1 LLSSFNHS
9 FVLAFKIILIIN
21 LFFASLA
28 FSDVIEIENNE
39 LKSLL
44 QKRIP
49 LIDIRRDDEWKSTGI
64 LENSI
69 LMTFF
74 DKNGKANTNEWLKEL
89 NKIAKKNEPVILI
102 CRTGRRTGIISKFLS
117 EEVGY
122 RLIYDVTDGITD
134 WIKKGNTVVN
144 PY

>member
-1 LLSSFNHS
+1 MKLY
-9 FVLAFKIILIIN
+9 AFKIILIIN
-21 LFFASLA
+21 VLVASLA
-28 FSDVIEIENNE
+28 FSDVIEIGNIE

-44 QKRIP
+44 QKNIP
-49 LIDIRRDDEWKSTGI
+49 LIDIRRKDEWKSTGI
-64 LENSI
+64 VENSI

-89 NKIAKKNEPVILI
+89 NKIANKNDPVILI

-117 EEVGY
+117 EKVGY

>member
-1 LLSSFNHS
+1 MKL
-9 FVLAFKIILIIN
+9 LAFKIILIIN
-21 LFFASLA
+21 VLVASFA
-28 FSDVIEIENNE
+28 FSDVIEIGNIE

-44 QKRIP
+44 QKKIP
-49 LIDIRRDDEWKSTGI
+49 LIDIRRKDEWKSTGI
-64 LENSI
+64 VENSI

-89 NKIAKKNEPVILI
+89 NKIAKKNDPVILI

-117 EEVGY
+117 EKVGY

-144 PY
+144 P

>member
-1 LLSSFNHS
+1 MKLY
-9 FVLAFKIILIIN
+9 AFKIILIIN
-21 LFFASLA
+21 VLIASFA
-28 FSDVIEIENNE
+28 FSDVIEIGNIE

-44 QKRIP
+44 QKKIP
-49 LIDIRRDDEWKSTGI
+49 LIDIRRKDEWKSTGI
-64 LENSI
+64 VENSI

-74 DKNGKANTNEWLKEL
+74 DKNGKANTNKWLKEL
-89 NKIAKKNEPVILI
+89 NKIANKNDPVILI

-117 EEVGY
+117 EKVGY

-144 PY
+144 P

>member
-1 LLSSFNHS
+1 MKLY
-9 FVLAFKIILIIN
+9 AFKIILIIN
-21 LFFASLA
+21 VLVASFA
-28 FSDVIEIENNE
+28 FSDVIEIGNIE

-44 QKRIP
+44 QKKIP
-49 LIDIRRDDEWKSTGI
+49 LIDIRREDEWKSTGI
-64 LENSI
+64 VENSI

-89 NKIAKKNEPVILI
+89 NKIANKNDPVILI

-117 EEVGY
+117 EKVGY
-122 RLIYDVTDGITD
+122 KLIYDVTDGITD

>member
-1 LLSSFNHS
+1 MRLL
-9 FVLAFKIILIIN
+9 VFKIILIIN
-21 LFFASLA
+21 LLFASLA
-28 FSDVIEIENNE
+28 LSDVIEIGNIE

-44 QKRIP
+44 QKKIP
-49 LIDIRRDDEWKSTGI
+49 LIDIRRKDEWKSTGI
-64 LENSI
+64 VENSI

-74 DKNGKANTNEWLKEL
+74 DKDGKANTNEWLKEL
-89 NKIAKKNEPVILI
+89 NKIAKKNDPVILI

-117 EEVGY
+117 EKVGY

>member
-1 LLSSFNHS
+1 MKLY
-9 FVLAFKIILIIN
+9 AFKIILIIN
-21 LFFASLA
+21 ILVASFA
-28 FSDVIEIENNE
+28 FSDVIEIGNIE

-44 QKRIP
+44 QKNIP
-49 LIDIRRDDEWKSTGI
+49 LIDIRRKDEWKSTGI
-64 LENSI
+64 VENSI

-89 NKIAKKNEPVILI
+89 NKIAKKNDPVILI

-117 EEVGY
+117 EKVGY
-122 RLIYDVTDGITD
+122 RLIYDVTNGITD

>member
-1 LLSSFNHS
+1 MKLY
-9 FVLAFKIILIIN
+9 AFKIILIIN
-21 LFFASLA
+21 VLVTSFA
-28 FSDVIEIENNE
+28 FSDVIEIGNIE

-44 QKRIP
+44 QKKIP
-49 LIDIRRDDEWKSTGI
+49 LIDIRRKDEWKSTGI
-64 LENSI
+64 VENSI

-89 NKIAKKNEPVILI
+89 NKIANKNDPVILI
-102 CRTGRRTGIISKFLS
+102 CRTGRRTGIIAKFLS
-117 EEVGY
+117 EKVGY

>member
-1 LLSSFNHS
+1 MKLY
-9 FVLAFKIILIIN
+9 AFKIILIIN
-21 LFFASLA
+21 VLVASLA
-28 FSDVIEIENNE
+28 FSDVIEIGNTE

-44 QKRIP
+44 QKKIP
-49 LIDIRRDDEWKSTGI
+49 LIDIRRKDEWKSTGI
-64 LENSI
+64 VENSI

-89 NKIAKKNEPVILI
+89 NKIANKNDPVILI

-117 EEVGY
+117 EKVGY

>member
-1 LLSSFNHS
+1 MKL
-9 FVLAFKIILIIN
+9 LAFKIILIIN
-21 LFFASLA
+21 LLLASLA
-28 FSDVIEIENNE
+28 FSDVVEIGNIE

-44 QKRIP
+44 QKKIP
-49 LIDIRRDDEWKSTGI
+49 LIDIRRKDEWKSTGI

-89 NKIAKKNEPVILI
+89 NKIAKKNDPVILI

-117 EEVGY
+117 EKVGY

>member
-1 LLSSFNHS
+1 MKLY
-9 FVLAFKIILIIN
+9 AFKIILIIN
-21 LFFASLA
+21 VLVASFA
-28 FSDVIEIENNE
+28 FSDVIEIGNFE

-44 QKRIP
+44 QKNIP
-49 LIDIRRDDEWKSTGI
+49 LIDIRRKDEWKSTGI
-64 LENSI
+64 VDNSI

-74 DKNGKANTNEWLKEL
+74 DKNGKTNTNEWLKEL
-89 NKIAKKNEPVILI
+89 NKIANKNDPVILI

-117 EEVGY
+117 EKVGY

>member
-1 LLSSFNHS
+1 MKLY
-9 FVLAFKIILIIN
+9 AFKIILIIN
-21 LFFASLA
+21 VLVASFA
-28 FSDVIEIENNE
+28 FSDVIEIGNIE

-44 QKRIP
+44 QKKIP
-49 LIDIRRDDEWKSTGI
+49 LIDIRRKDEWKSTGI
-64 LENSI
+64 VENSI

-89 NKIAKKNEPVILI
+89 TKIANKNDPVILI

-117 EEVGY
+117 EKVGY

>member
-1 LLSSFNHS
+1 MKSY
-9 FVLAFKIILIIN
+9 AFKIILIIN
-21 LFFASLA
+21 VFVASFA
-28 FSDVIEIENNE
+28 FSDVIEIGNIE

-44 QKRIP
+44 QKKIP
-49 LIDIRRDDEWKSTGI
+49 LIDIRRKDEWKSTGI
-64 LENSI
+64 VENSI

-89 NKIAKKNEPVILI
+89 TKIANKNDPVILI

-117 EEVGY
+117 EKVGY
-122 RLIYDVTDGITD
+122 SFIYDVTDGITD

>member
-1 LLSSFNHS
+1 MKLF
-9 FVLAFKIILIIN
+9 AFKIILIVYV
-21 LFFASLA
+21 LFASLA
-28 FSDVIEIENNE
+28 FSDVIEIGNIE

-44 QKRIP
+44 KKRIP
-49 LIDIRRDDEWKSTGI
+49 LIDIRRKDEWKSTGI
-64 LENSI
+64 VENSI

-89 NKIAKKNEPVILI
+89 NKIANKNDPVILI

-117 EEVGY
+117 EKVGY

>member
-1 LLSSFNHS
+1 MKLY
-9 FVLAFKIILIIN
+9 AFKIILIIN
-21 LFFASLA
+21 LLVAPFA
-28 FSDVIEIENNE
+28 FPDVIEIGNIE

-44 QKRIP
+44 QKKIP
-49 LIDIRRDDEWKSTGI
+49 LIDIRRKDEWKSTGI
-64 LENSI
+64 VENSI

-89 NKIAKKNEPVILI
+89 NKIAKKNDPVILI

-117 EEVGY
+117 EKVGY

>member
-1 LLSSFNHS
+1 MKLY
-9 FVLAFKIILIIN
+9 AFKIILIIN
-21 LFFASLA
+21 VLVASFA
-28 FSDVIEIENNE
+28 FSDVIEIGNIE

-49 LIDIRRDDEWKSTGI
+49 LIDIRRKDEWKSTGI
-64 LENSI
+64 VENSI

-89 NKIAKKNEPVILI
+89 NKIANKNDPVILI

-117 EEVGY
+117 EKVGY

-144 PY
+144 P

>member
-1 LLSSFNHS
+1 MKLF
-9 FVLAFKIILIIN
+9 AFKIILIIN
-21 LFFASLA
+21 VLVASFA
-28 FSDVIEIENNE
+28 FSDVIEIGNIK

-44 QKRIP
+44 QKNIP
-49 LIDIRRDDEWKSTGI
+49 LIDIRRKDEWKSTGI
-64 LENSI
+64 VENSI

-89 NKIAKKNEPVILI
+89 NKIAKKNDPVILI

-117 EEVGY
+117 DKVGY

>member
-1 LLSSFNHS
+1 MKL
-9 FVLAFKIILIIN
+9 LAFKIILIIN

-28 FSDVIEIENNE
+28 FSDVIEIGNDE

-49 LIDIRRDDEWKSTGI
+49 LIDIRREDEWKSTGI
-64 LENSI
+64 VENSI

-89 NKIAKKNEPVILI
+89 NKIAKKNDPVILI

-117 EEVGY
+117 EKVGY
-122 RLIYDVTDGITD
+122 SLIYDVTDGITD

>member
-1 LLSSFNHS
+1 MKLY
-9 FVLAFKIILIIN
+9 AFKIILIIN
-21 LFFASLA
+21 VLVASFA
-28 FSDVIEIENNE
+28 FSDVIEIGNIE

-44 QKRIP
+44 QKKIP
-49 LIDIRRDDEWKSTGI
+49 LIDIRRKDEWKSTGI
-64 LENSI
+64 VENSI

-89 NKIAKKNEPVILI
+89 NKIANKNDPVILI
-102 CRTGRRTGIISKFLS
+102 CRTGRRTGIIAKFLS
-117 EEVGY
+117 EKVGY

-144 PY
+144 P

>member
-1 LLSSFNHS
+1 MKLY
-9 FVLAFKIILIIN
+9 AFKIILIIN
-21 LFFASLA
+21 LLVASFA
-28 FSDVIEIENNE
+28 FSDVIEIGNIE

-44 QKRIP
+44 QKNIP
-49 LIDIRRDDEWKSTGI
+49 LIDIRRKDEWKTTGI
-64 LENSI
+64 VENSI

-89 NKIAKKNEPVILI
+89 NKIANKNDPVILI
-102 CRTGRRTGIISKFLS
+102 CRTGRRTGIIAKFLS
-117 EEVGY
+117 EKVGY

>member
-1 LLSSFNHS
+1 MKL
-9 FVLAFKIILIIN
+9 LAFKIILIIN
-21 LFFASLA
+21 LFFASFA
-28 FSDVIEIENNE
+28 FSDVIEIGNDE

-49 LIDIRRDDEWKSTGI
+49 LIDIRREDEWKSTGI

-89 NKIAKKNEPVILI
+89 NKIAKKNDPVILI

-117 EEVGY
+117 EKIGY

>member
-1 LLSSFNHS
+1 MKLY
-9 FVLAFKIILIIN
+9 AFKIILIIN
-21 LFFASLA
+21 ILVASFA
-28 FSDVIEIENNE
+28 FSDVIEIGNVE

-44 QKRIP
+44 EKKIH
-49 LIDIRRDDEWKSTGI
+49 LIDIRRKDEWKSTGI
-64 LENSI
+64 VENSI

-89 NKIAKKNEPVILI
+89 NKIANKNDPVILI

-117 EEVGY
+117 EKVGY

-144 PY
+144 P

>member
-1 LLSSFNHS
+1 LVASF
-9 FVLAFKIILIIN
+9 
-21 LFFASLA
+21 A
-28 FSDVIEIENNE
+28 FSDVIEIGNIE

-44 QKRIP
+44 QKKIP
-49 LIDIRRDDEWKSTGI
+49 LIDIRRKDEWKSTGI
-64 LENSI
+64 VENSI

-89 NKIAKKNEPVILI
+89 NKIAKKNDPVILI
-102 CRTGRRTGIISKFLS
+102 CRTGRRTGIISRFLS
-117 EEVGY
+117 EKVGY

>member
-1 LLSSFNHS
+1 MKS
-9 FVLAFKIILIIN
+9 LAFKIILIIN
-21 LFFASLA
+21 VLVASFA
-28 FSDVIEIENNE
+28 FSDVIEIGNIE

-44 QKRIP
+44 QKKIP
-49 LIDIRRDDEWKSTGI
+49 LIDIRRKDEWKSTGI
-64 LENSI
+64 VENSI

-89 NKIAKKNEPVILI
+89 NKIAKKNDPVILI

-117 EEVGY
+117 EKVGY

>member
-1 LLSSFNHS
+1 MKLY
-9 FVLAFKIILIIN
+9 AFKIILIIN
-21 LFFASLA
+21 VLVASFA
-28 FSDVIEIENNE
+28 FSDVIEIGNIE

-44 QKRIP
+44 QKNIP
-49 LIDIRRDDEWKSTGI
+49 LIDIRRKDEWKSTGI
-64 LENSI
+64 VENSI

-74 DKNGKANTNEWLKEL
+74 DKNGKANTNEWLKEF
-89 NKIAKKNEPVILI
+89 NKIANKNDPVILI

-117 EEVGY
+117 EKVGY

>member
-1 LLSSFNHS
+1 MKLF
-9 FVLAFKIILIIN
+9 AFKIILIIN
-21 LFFASLA
+21 VLFVSLA
-28 FSDVIEIENNE
+28 FSDVIEIGNIE

-44 QKRIP
+44 QKKIP
-49 LIDIRRDDEWKSTGI
+49 LIDIRRKDEWKSTGI
-64 LENSI
+64 VENSI

-89 NKIAKKNEPVILI
+89 NKIAKKNDPVILI

-117 EEVGY
+117 EKVGY

>member
-1 LLSSFNHS
+1 MKLY
-9 FVLAFKIILIIN
+9 AFKIILIIN
-21 LFFASLA
+21 LLVASFA
-28 FSDVIEIENNE
+28 FSDVIEIGNIE

-44 QKRIP
+44 QKKIP
-49 LIDIRRDDEWKSTGI
+49 LIDIRRKDEWKSTGI
-64 LENSI
+64 VENSI

-89 NKIAKKNEPVILI
+89 NKIAKKNDPVILI

-117 EEVGY
+117 EKVGY

>member
-1 LLSSFNHS
+1 MKLY
-9 FVLAFKIILIIN
+9 AFKIILIIN
-21 LFFASLA
+21 VLVASFA
-28 FSDVIEIENNE
+28 FSDVIEIGNIE

-44 QKRIP
+44 QKKIP
-49 LIDIRRDDEWKSTGI
+49 LIDIRRKDEWKSTGI
-64 LENSI
+64 VEKSI

-89 NKIAKKNEPVILI
+89 NKIANKNDPVILI

-117 EEVGY
+117 EKVGY

>member
-1 LLSSFNHS
+1 MKLF
-9 FVLAFKIILIIN
+9 AFKIILIIN
-21 LFFASLA
+21 VLFASLA
-28 FSDVIEIENNE
+28 FSDVIEIGNIE

-49 LIDIRRDDEWKSTGI
+49 LIDIRRKDEWKSTGI
-64 LENSI
+64 VENSI

-89 NKIAKKNEPVILI
+89 NKIAKKNDPVILI

-117 EEVGY
+117 EKVGY

-144 PY
+144 P

>member
-1 LLSSFNHS
+1 MKLY
-9 FVLAFKIILIIN
+9 AFKIILIIN
-21 LFFASLA
+21 VLVASFA
-28 FSDVIEIENNE
+28 FSDVIEIGNIE

-44 QKRIP
+44 QKKIP
-49 LIDIRRDDEWKSTGI
+49 LIDIRRKDEWKSTGI
-64 LENSI
+64 VENSI

-89 NKIAKKNEPVILI
+89 NKIANKNDPVILI

-117 EEVGY
+117 EKVGY
-122 RLIYDVTDGITD
+122 RLIYDVTDGITN

>member
-1 LLSSFNHS
+1 MKT
-9 FVLAFKIILIIN
+9 LAFKIILIIN
-21 LFFASLA
+21 VLFASLA
-28 FSDVIEIENNE
+28 FSDVIEIGNIE

-44 QKRIP
+44 QKKIP
-49 LIDIRRDDEWKSTGI
+49 LIDIRRKDEWKSTGI
-64 LENSI
+64 VENSI

-89 NKIAKKNEPVILI
+89 NKIANKNDPVILI

-117 EEVGY
+117 EKVGY

-144 PY
+144 P

>member
-1 LLSSFNHS
+1 MKLY
-9 FVLAFKIILIIN
+9 AFKIILIIN
-21 LFFASLA
+21 VLVASFA
-28 FSDVIEIENNE
+28 FSDVIEIGNFE

-44 QKRIP
+44 QKKIP
-49 LIDIRRDDEWKSTGI
+49 LIDIRRKDEWKSTGI
-64 LENSI
+64 VENSI

-89 NKIAKKNEPVILI
+89 NKIANKNDPVILI

-117 EEVGY
+117 EKIGY

>member
-1 LLSSFNHS
+1 MKLY
-9 FVLAFKIILIIN
+9 AFKIILIIN
-21 LFFASLA
+21 VLVTSFA
-28 FSDVIEIENNE
+28 FSDVIEIGNIE

-44 QKRIP
+44 KKKIP
-49 LIDIRRDDEWKSTGI
+49 LIDIRRKDEWKSTGI
-64 LENSI
+64 VENSI

-89 NKIAKKNEPVILI
+89 NKIANKNDPVILI
-102 CRTGRRTGIISKFLS
+102 CRTGRRTGIIAKFLS
-117 EEVGY
+117 EKVGY

>member
-1 LLSSFNHS
+1 MKLY
-9 FVLAFKIILIIN
+9 AFKIILIIN
-21 LFFASLA
+21 SLVASFA
-28 FSDVIEIENNE
+28 FSDVIEIGNIE

-44 QKRIP
+44 QKKIP
-49 LIDIRRDDEWKSTGI
+49 LIDIRRKDEWKSTGI
-64 LENSI
+64 VENSI

-89 NKIAKKNEPVILI
+89 NKIANKNDPVILI
-102 CRTGRRTGIISKFLS
+102 CRTGRRTGIIAKFLS
-117 EEVGY
+117 EKVGY

>member
-1 LLSSFNHS
+1 MKL
-9 FVLAFKIILIIN
+9 LAFKIILIIN
-21 LFFASLA
+21 VLSASLA
-28 FSDVIEIENNE
+28 FSDVVEIGNIE

-49 LIDIRRDDEWKSTGI
+49 LIDIRRKDEWKSTGI
-64 LENSI
+64 VENSI

-89 NKIAKKNEPVILI
+89 NKIAKKNDPVILI

-117 EEVGY
+117 EKVGY

>member
-1 LLSSFNHS
+1 MKLY
-9 FVLAFKIILIIN
+9 AFKIILIIN
-21 LFFASLA
+21 LLVASFA
-28 FSDVIEIENNE
+28 FSDVIEIGNIE

-44 QKRIP
+44 QKKIP
-49 LIDIRRDDEWKSTGI
+49 LIDIRRKDEWKSTGI
-64 LENSI
+64 VENSI

-89 NKIAKKNEPVILI
+89 NKIANKNDPVILI

-117 EEVGY
+117 EKVGY

-134 WIKKGNTVVN
+134 WIKKGNTIVN

>member
-1 LLSSFNHS
+1 MKLY
-9 FVLAFKIILIIN
+9 AFKIILIIN
-21 LFFASLA
+21 VLVAPYA
-28 FSDVIEIENNE
+28 FSDVIEIGNIE

-44 QKRIP
+44 QKKIP
-49 LIDIRRDDEWKSTGI
+49 LIDIRREDEWKSTGI
-64 LENSI
+64 VENSI

-89 NKIAKKNEPVILI
+89 NKIANKNDPVILI

-117 EEVGY
+117 EKVGY
-122 RLIYDVTDGITD
+122 KLIYDVTDGITD

>member
-1 LLSSFNHS
+1 MKT
-9 FVLAFKIILIIN
+9 LAFKIILIIN
-21 LFFASLA
+21 VLFASFA
-28 FSDVIEIENNE
+28 FSDVIEIGNIE

-44 QKRIP
+44 QKKIP
-49 LIDIRRDDEWKSTGI
+49 LIDIRRKDEWKSTGI
-64 LENSI
+64 VENSI

-89 NKIAKKNEPVILI
+89 NKIAKKNDPVILI

-117 EEVGY
+117 DKVGY

-144 PY
+144 P

>member
-1 LLSSFNHS
+1 MKLF
-9 FVLAFKIILIIN
+9 AFKIILIIN
-21 LFFASLA
+21 VLFASLA
-28 FSDVIEIENNE
+28 FSDVIEIGNIE

-44 QKRIP
+44 QKKIP
-49 LIDIRRDDEWKSTGI
+49 LIDIRRKDEWKSTGI
-64 LENSI
+64 VENSI

-89 NKIAKKNEPVILI
+89 NKIAKKNDPVILI

-117 EEVGY
+117 EKVGY